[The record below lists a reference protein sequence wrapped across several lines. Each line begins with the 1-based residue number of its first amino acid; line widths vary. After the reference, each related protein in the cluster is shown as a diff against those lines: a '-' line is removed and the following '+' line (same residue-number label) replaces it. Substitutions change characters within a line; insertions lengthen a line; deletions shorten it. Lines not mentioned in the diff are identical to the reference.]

1 MTMQCATKDDVELTG
16 VPLYEIRTEVMSASA
31 RICVVGGDAGIAED
45 ARARLLELAGRWD
58 SAAADSEI
66 GRINTGSGAPV
77 PASPETVLLV
87 GLALQ
92 AARET
97 RGGYDPRALPRV
109 LDGVGGF
116 GREDSTTT
124 WIERFVVDP
133 RSGTVGIP
141 PCAALDLGGIDR
153 GLAADLVVADALDAG
168 AYGVCVDVG
177 GHVRAAGAAPCRNG
191 WVLAVEHPL
200 APQPVASLRLRG
212 GAVGTSARTAYTGRA
227 SAQETPGLVAVTVV
241 GASAWHAKAIARAAL
256 RAGYRRG
263 QALVESAGGAAL
275 FCFTDGTCRPTT
287 GWWAFAD

>member
-1 MTMQCATKDDVELTG
+1 MTMQCATKDDVALTG

-31 RICVVGGDAGIAED
+31 RICVVGGDAGMAED

-58 SAAADSEI
+58 DAAVDSEI

-116 GREDSTTT
+116 GRDDSATK

-141 PCAALDLGGIDR
+141 PRAALDLGGIDR
-153 GLAADLVVADALDAG
+153 GLAADLVVADTLDAG

-191 WVLAVEHPL
+191 WVFAVEHPL
-200 APQPVASLRLRG
+200 APLRVAPATAWGRRRDELAHRLHRPGQRAGDRCARGSHRG
-212 GAVGTSARTAYTGRA
+212 GRVGLARQGDRPGSVARWVSPRPGGGREGRRSRAV
-227 SAQETPGLVAVTVV
+227 L
-241 GASAWHAKAIARAAL
+241 L
-256 RAGYRRG
+256 R
-263 QALVESAGGAAL
+263 
-275 FCFTDGTCRPTT
+275 
-287 GWWAFAD
+287 

>member
-1 MTMQCATKDDVELTG
+1 MTTQCATKDDVALTG

-31 RICVVGGDAGIAED
+31 RICVVGGDAGMAED

-58 SAAADSEI
+58 GAAVGSEI

-116 GREDSTTT
+116 GRDDSATK

-141 PCAALDLGGIDR
+141 PRAALDLGGIDR
-153 GLAADLVVADALDAG
+153 GLAADLVVADTLDAG

-191 WVLAVEHPL
+191 WAFAVEHPL
-200 APQPVASLRLRG
+200 APLPVASLRLRG
-212 GAVGTSARTAYTGRA
+212 GAVGTSSRTAHTGRA
-227 SAQETPGLVAVTVV
+227 SAQETPALVAVTVV

-263 QALVESAGGAAL
+263 QAVVERAGGAAL
-275 FCFTDGTCRPTT
+275 FCFADGTCRATT
-287 GWWAFAD
+287 GWRAFAD